1 MFCGGIEVEENS
13 LPDRFACYFDEKINK
28 LTEEV
33 NIENNVNNGKRRVTI
48 NEANFMDFQ
57 LVKECIASLK

>member
-1 MFCGGIEVEENS
+1 MFCGGIKVEEDS
-13 LPDRFACYFDEKINK
+13 LPYRFACYFDDKIKK

-33 NIENNVNNGKRRVTI
+33 KIENNVYNGKRRVTI

-57 LVKECIASLK
+57 SVKECIASLK